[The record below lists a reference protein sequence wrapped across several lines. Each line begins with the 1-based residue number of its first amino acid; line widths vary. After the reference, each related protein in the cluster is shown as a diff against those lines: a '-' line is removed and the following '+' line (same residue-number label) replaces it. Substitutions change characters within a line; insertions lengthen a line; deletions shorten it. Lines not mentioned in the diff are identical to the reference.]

1 MFRELPHADTDEPP
15 HMLAINTTPLIDVL
29 LVLVVMLII
38 TVPAQLHAI
47 HMALPAAPD
56 RTAADTAA
64 PVAIGVDAQAR
75 IRWNGELV
83 SQAQLEARLEQ
94 AARAPQVPAIHIRMH
109 QAAAYGAFVQ
119 VLAAT
124 RAHGLSRVAI
134 VGLERSSP

>member
-47 HMALPAAPD
+47 PD